1 MTAPDEHLTT
11 ENAARRRGG
20 RNGATG
26 KIGATGKKGAAD
38 RHAERE
44 LVGNELAGNA
54 HAGSGHG
61 AHVSEGPTLGKASTR
76 HPERKSLIRDFL
88 FAHGQTSV
96 NTLAR
101 RIGMS
106 PATLRRDLVEMEA
119 SGQIERVHG
128 AARIAR
134 NTSVEVAFARREKTN
149 LAAKR
154 AIATY
159 AFERIR
165 PGAVI
170 FLDAGTTV
178 LQLARRIRM
187 SGLALSVFTNGLA
200 VANEL
205 VSVPGIE
212 VNLIGGRVREENMSV
227 AGAVAQSML
236 ERLWF
241 DQLFLG
247 ASAIDESLE
256 ITSFDADEARL
267 NATMVARSSQTWI
280 MADHTKFGC
289 RATYS
294 VLSLSAPH
302 SVVTDQ
308 LPPEGVLRTADAC
321 GASIIAAF
329 PSPSGSPQPSP
340 KETGRRKH
348 G

>member
-1 MTAPDEHLTT
+1 MA
-11 ENAARRRGG
+11 
-20 RNGATG
+20 G
-26 KIGATGKKGAAD
+26 KRKGQD
-38 RHAERE
+38 R
-44 LVGNELAGNA
+44 AGNGILSQEKSDLDNPDQENPVRENLDCDSPGSGN
-54 HAGSGHG
+54 AGS
-61 AHVSEGPTLGKASTR
+61 R
-76 HPERKSLIRDFL
+76 HPDRKSLIRDFL
-88 FAHGQTSV
+88 FANGQTSV
-96 NTLAR
+96 NTLAQ

-134 NTSVEVAFARREKTN
+134 NTSLEVAFARREKTN

-154 AIATY
+154 AIATL

-187 SGLALSVFTNGLA
+187 SRPSLSVFTNGLA

-227 AGAVAQSML
+227 AGAVAQAML
-236 ERLWF
+236 EGLWF

-247 ASAIDESLE
+247 ASAIDENLE

-294 VLSLSAPH
+294 VLSLSACH
-302 SVVTDQ
+302 SVITDRA
-308 LPPEGVLRTADAC
+308 PREDVMNRAEAGGISV
-321 GASIIAAF
+321 IAGP
-329 PSPSGSPQPSP
+329 PSPADISPTSP
-340 KETGRRKH
+340 ARKGRRQH